1 MRKLIII
8 LLAVTPVLFFGC
20 DADNDSG
27 IFGSSG
33 TSSGGSL
40 ASIAIVDD
48 HLYALNTT
56 SIIPVD
62 ISNLADPEVLDL
74 VTIGTGLETIFPYD
88 GKLFIGSA
96 SSLFIYDIE
105 EDKSQPQYLSNFF
118 HATGCDPVVARG
130 NYAYVTIR
138 DGFSCNNRFQL
149 NVLEVIN
156 VEDPRN
162 TFSVNQIFLDNPRG
176 LAIGCNNKLFVCDGA
191 SGLKQFDLTDPANPI
206 FEKTYEE
213 YFANDVLFRDDVLIL
228 TGEDGIY
235 QFRCTDDD
243 LQLLSKLPISL

>member
-1 MRKLIII
+1 MKRLLI
-8 LLAVTPVLFFGC
+8 LLIAVAPFLYTGC
-20 DADNDSG
+20 EGDSEAALN
-27 IFGSSG
+27 GSSAS
-33 TSSGGSL
+33 SSGGSL
-40 ASIAIVDD
+40 ASMAIVDD
-48 HLYALNTT
+48 HLYAVNST

-62 ISNLADPEVLDL
+62 ISNLNDPDVLEL

-88 GKLFIGSA
+88 GKLFIGS
-96 SSLFIYDIE
+96 SSALFIYDIE
-105 EDKSQPQYLSNFF
+105 GNKSRPQYLSFF
-118 HATGCDPVVARG
+118 SHATGCDPVVARG
-130 NYAYVTIR
+130 NFAYVTIR

-162 TFSVNQIFLDNPRG
+162 TFSVNQIALDNPRG

-206 FEKTYEE
+206 FEKTYED
-213 YFANDVLFRDDVLIL
+213 YFANDVLFKDDVLIL

-235 QFRCTDDD
+235 QFRCAEDD
-243 LQLLSKLPISL
+243 LELLSKLPISL